1 MRILVTGG
9 EGFIGSHVVA
19 DLLKAGHEVTVYDSL
34 EYGHLGYNCHHAV
47 RSVVGSLVAQNNLT
61 SILTDMQC
69 VIHLAAKG
77 NVVESILDPIANFHV
92 NVTGTTNLLEAMRNS
107 KTRHIIFAST
117 GGALMGNASPPINEE
132 TSPAPISPYG
142 ASKAACEH
150 YIRAFST
157 SYEITHT
164 IYRFGNVLGENCK
177 HKKGVVNKF
186 YEEASRGNPLVV
198 FGDVSRDFID
208 VDDISKTLVNNITNE
223 KSVNETFQLAMGRE
237 TSITEI
243 AKIVLAEMGKPDH
256 LINTMSAR
264 HGEVSRVFSNTEKA
278 FRVLGFNANTNI
290 NGLVSRVIQY
300 LKKL

>member
-19 DLLKAGHEVTVYDSL
+19 DLLKAGHEVTVYDNM
-34 EYGHLGYNCHHAV
+34 EYGHLGYNNNRTV
-47 RSVVGSLVAQNNLT
+47 RSVVGSLTNQNKLT
-61 SILTDMQC
+61 SAVTDMQC

-77 NVVESILDPIANFHV
+77 NVVESISDPMTNFNI
-92 NVTGTTNLLEAMRNS
+92 NVTGTVNLLEAMRTA

-117 GGALMGNASPPINEE
+117 GGALMGNAVPPINEE
-132 TSPAPISPYG
+132 TLPAPISPYG

-150 YIRAFST
+150 YIRSFSS
-157 SYEITHT
+157 SYDITHT

-177 HKKGVVNKF
+177 HKKGVVNNF
-186 YEEASRGNPLVV
+186 YKETLLGNPLEV

-208 VDDISKTLVNNITNE
+208 VNDISKTLVNNITNE
-223 KSVNETFQLAMGRE
+223 KTVNETFQLAMGKE
-237 TSITEI
+237 TSIKHI

-256 LINTMSAR
+256 LINTISAR

-278 FRVLGFNANTNI
+278 CEILGFNANSNI
-290 NGLVSRVIQY
+290 DGLVSRVIGY
-300 LKKL
+300 LKSS